1 MDDPI
6 QRGISMTYNLL
17 GRTDDA
23 AALLGAMANARR
35 LHILCLLMDGEH
47 SVGSLA
53 EKVSLSQS
61 ALSQHLAKLRGLNI
75 VSTRRQGQ
83 TIYYSFASAA
93 ARELVVK
100 LDGLYNSKH

>member
-1 MDDPI
+1 
-6 QRGISMTYNLL
+6 MTSHLL
-17 GRTDDA
+17 RRSDDA

-53 EKVSLSQS
+53 EKVELSQS

-75 VSTRRQGQ
+75 VNTRRQGQ
-83 TIYYSFASAA
+83 TIYYSFTSEA

-100 LDGLYNSKH
+100 LDGLYNGQG